1 MAAGTVDRWPRLET
15 RQKEA
20 GDGRRDENWKF
31 CGGIVLQGPYSGG
44 RRASA
49 LAGALGSALGQ
60 MVGNLTVGKKKY
72 AAVEEEV
79 RARMEELSRLSGEF
93 LRLADRD
100 EEVFKPLAE
109 AYGLPKETKEE
120 REYKDAVMEERLLA
134 ATMVPLEIMERAVQ
148 TMEILEI
155 LAEKGSVMA
164 VSDVGVG
171 IQFART
177 ALLGGVMNVYINT
190 KSMKDRQKAEELNGR
205 AGELTAKGIKLADQV
220 YGRVLEGLKN

>member
-1 MAAGTVDRWPRLET
+1 MVEEMQIGSFA
-15 RQKEA
+15 EA
-20 GDGRRDENWKF
+20 LSSKAPIP
-31 CGGIVLQGPYSGG
+31 GGGG
-44 RRASA
+44 ASA

-93 LRLADRD
+93 LWLADRD

-171 IQFART
+171 VQFART

>member
-1 MAAGTVDRWPRLET
+1 MVEEMKIGSFA
-15 RQKEA
+15 EA
-20 GDGRRDENWKF
+20 LSSKAPIP
-31 CGGIVLQGPYSGG
+31 GGGG
-44 RRASA
+44 ASA

>member
-1 MAAGTVDRWPRLET
+1 MVEEMKIGSFA
-15 RQKEA
+15 EA
-20 GDGRRDENWKF
+20 LSSKAPIP
-31 CGGIVLQGPYSGG
+31 GGGG
-44 RRASA
+44 ASA

-120 REYKDAVMEERLLA
+120 REYKEAVMEERLLA

-148 TMEILEI
+148 TMEMLEI

>member
-1 MAAGTVDRWPRLET
+1 MVEEMKIGSFA
-15 RQKEA
+15 EA
-20 GDGRRDENWKF
+20 SSSKAPIP
-31 CGGIVLQGPYSGG
+31 GGGG
-44 RRASA
+44 ASA

-120 REYKDAVMEERLLA
+120 REYKEAVMEERLLA

-220 YGRVLEGLKN
+220 YGMVLEGLKN

>member
-1 MAAGTVDRWPRLET
+1 MVEEMKIGSFV
-15 RQKEA
+15 EA
-20 GDGRRDENWKF
+20 LSSKAPIP
-31 CGGIVLQGPYSGG
+31 GGGG
-44 RRASA
+44 ASA